1 MATFPR
7 QEKVG
12 TTLQDIESFWIS
24 RDIYHFSQNQWLTDR
39 VLSFFFLVLIL
50 FHYIFPEIT

>member
-7 QEKVG
+7 LEKVG

-39 VLSFFFLVLIL
+39 VLSFFLSFNFISLY
-50 FHYIFPEIT
+50 FS